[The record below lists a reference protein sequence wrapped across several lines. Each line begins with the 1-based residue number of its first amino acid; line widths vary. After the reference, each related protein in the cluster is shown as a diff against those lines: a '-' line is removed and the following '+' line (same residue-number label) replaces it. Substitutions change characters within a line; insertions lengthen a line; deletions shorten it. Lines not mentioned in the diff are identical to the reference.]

1 MFSAIKL
8 AVAAATFCG
17 AVAAASPSLAATV
30 SLPMGAVLA
39 IPNPNLRTVKI
50 AIDNANGVEAA
61 LFRVQYNRGI
71 AVATQVRKTAITNAC
86 AIEVNTANPNNE
98 VQISMAC
105 TNPLSGGGALFEI
118 DFAGVN
124 PGLSNLT
131 FLECNLNEGTPSCQ
145 VGTGSHGTLL
155 VTTCALD
162 VDANGSA
169 AANTDGVYIFRAL
182 PPTLQ
187 TVVPTAFRQLIP
199 GIPLDPVILD
209 NVNTVLTLMNV
220 DGKGTTQASTD
231 GVYIFRSLSNLQ
243 TVVPPLFRQ
252 LDPTIPSDQAIG
264 ANVDALCP

>member
-8 AVAAATFCG
+8 VVAAATLCG
-17 AVAAASPSLAATV
+17 AMSAASPALAATA
-30 SLPMGAVLA
+30 SLPVGALLA

-50 AIDNANGVEAA
+50 AIDSATGVEAA
-61 LFRVQYNRGI
+61 LFRVQYNRSI

-105 TNPLSGGGALFEI
+105 TNPLTGGGALFEI

-145 VGTGSHGTLL
+145 VSNGTLR

-169 AANTDGVYIFRAL
+169 AANTDGVYIFRSL